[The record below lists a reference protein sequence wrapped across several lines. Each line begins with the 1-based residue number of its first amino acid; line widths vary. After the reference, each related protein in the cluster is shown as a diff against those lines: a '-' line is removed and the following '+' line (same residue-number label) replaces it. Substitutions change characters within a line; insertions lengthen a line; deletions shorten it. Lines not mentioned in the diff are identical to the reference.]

1 MVVELKVKCEVEKA
15 LATVTIVRIKDS
27 PKSNAEGS
35 GKKEGKKKTGK
46 QKTESNK
53 TVTTKSEKVAAV
65 LRTDKEAQ
73 KRTPTKDD
81 TEKQV
86 TLKTQWGCKFKNT
99 MYILW
104 TNIICSHWLKHTR
117 QYSPDFQCINN
128 ENS

>member
-1 MVVELKVKCEVEKA
+1 MVVELKVKCEVEKG

-86 TLKTQWGCKFKNT
+86 TLKKLNEAVSLK
-99 MYILW
+99 ILC
-104 TNIICSHWLKHTR
+104 TYLEQISFALIGSNIHDNICPIS
-117 QYSPDFQCINN
+117 NA
-128 ENS
+128 